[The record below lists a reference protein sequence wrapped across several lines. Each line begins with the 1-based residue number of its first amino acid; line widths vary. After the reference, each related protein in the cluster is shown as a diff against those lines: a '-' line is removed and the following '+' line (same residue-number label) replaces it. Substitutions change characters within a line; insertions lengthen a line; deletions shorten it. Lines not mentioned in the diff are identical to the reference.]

1 MPGKGDISDSRDA
14 IEGSMLG
21 GLGGFHLTSRFY
33 FHVNPE
39 EAEDEVTGLT
49 PC

>member
-1 MPGKGDISDSRDA
+1 
-14 IEGSMLG
+14 MLG
-21 GLGGFHLTSRFY
+21 GLGGFHLTSGFY
-33 FHVNPE
+33 FHLNLE